1 MEEFMTKPHGMTGK
15 VNARQEEQNKSAS
28 IHIRSTTAQKKQIE
42 AQASAKGKSVSKYL
56 LDLAK
61 NDANK

>member
-1 MEEFMTKPHGMTGK
+1 MTKPHGMTGK

-42 AQASAKGKSVSKYL
+42 AQASAKGKAS
-56 LDLAK
+56 
-61 NDANK
+61 ANTC